1 MDPVPTQYIDRDGA
15 ALAFQT
21 VGDGEVDMVCA
32 WDMPQH
38 LDLLWTDPDIHHLYE
53 RGTRY
58 ARTTYL
64 QPRGFGLSDRIAYV
78 PTLEQQAED
87 ILAVMDAVGMRR
99 ATLVGALGTS
109 AVVALVAAN
118 APERVVGLVMVNPLM
133 QGSPADAQAR
143 GWTHD
148 ELTAY
153 VDGYRR
159 VFEHWGSGG
168 VIDMWD
174 TAQATPRNRRLMA
187 LLERSSATP
196 SAAMAY
202 FQWAFELDVEDVLP
216 SIHVPTKVI
225 KLPTNPMPEAVVR
238 RVADLI
244 PGATFHLLPPTAPG
258 SSIGTAWLPVADHI
272 EEMATGRPHP
282 VEADRFLGTVLFTD
296 VVGSTELLTRIG
308 DSEYRDVRS
317 AHERQVGLAVESRG
331 GRLLTVT
338 GDGTLSVFDGPSSA
352 VRCAE
357 AICRE
362 AEENGISV
370 RAGIHTGELERDG
383 MNVTG
388 LAVHTGARVS
398 SAAGPGQI
406 LVSRTVRDL
415 VAGSGLEFES
425 VGDHDL
431 KGIPGTWELFA
442 VTSAPGRPAHRPRD
456 ESVQTRMDKLALQT
470 ARRAPAL
477 VRSAMRLGNAIE
489 RRRARTTSMHH

>member
-1 MDPVPTQYIDRDGA
+1 MDPVPTQYVDRDGA
-15 ALAFQT
+15 ALAYQV
-21 VGDGEVDMVCA
+21 VGSGQVDLVCA

-53 RGTRY
+53 RGSRY
-58 ARTTYL
+58 ARTAYL
-64 QPRGFGLSDRIAYV
+64 QPRGFGLSDRIPYV

-118 APERVVGLVMVNPLM
+118 APERVSGLVLVNPLM
-133 QGSPADAQAR
+133 RGSSDGAQAR
-143 GWTHD
+143 GWTD
-148 ELTAY
+148 AELTAY
-153 VDGYRR
+153 VEGYRH

-202 FQWAFELDVEDVLP
+202 FQWALELDVEDVLP

-225 KLPTNPMPEAVVR
+225 KIPTNPMPEAVVR

-244 PGATFHLLPPTAPG
+244 PDAAFHLLPRTPTG

-272 EEMATGRPHP
+272 EEVATGRPHP

-296 VVGSTELLTRIG
+296 VVASTELLARIG
-308 DSEYRDVRS
+308 DAEYRDIRS
-317 AHERQVGLAVESRG
+317 AHERAVELAVESRG

-338 GDGTLSVFDGPSSA
+338 GDGTLSVFDGPTQA
-352 VRCAE
+352 VRCAQV
-357 AICRE
+357 ICRE
-362 AEENGISV
+362 AEDLGIAV
-370 RAGIHTGELERDG
+370 RAGIHTGELERDS

-388 LAVHTGARVS
+388 LTVHTGARVS
-398 SAAGPGQI
+398 AAAGAGQI

-415 VAGSGLEFES
+415 VAGSGLTFDS
-425 VGDHDL
+425 VGEHDL

-442 VTSAPGRPAHRPRD
+442 VSAAHQQPAARGGD
-456 ESVQTRMDKLALQT
+456 ESVQTTMDKLALRT
-470 ARRAPAL
+470 ARRAPGL
-477 VRSAMRLGNAIE
+477 VRSAMRLGNAVE
-489 RRRARTTSMHH
+489 RRRARIRAK